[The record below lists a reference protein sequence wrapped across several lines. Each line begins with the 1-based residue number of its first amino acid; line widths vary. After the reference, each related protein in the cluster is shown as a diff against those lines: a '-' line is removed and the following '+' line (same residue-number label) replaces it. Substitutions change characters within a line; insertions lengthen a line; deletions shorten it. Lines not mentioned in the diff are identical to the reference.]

1 MADAVPPR
9 EMSSYTYKQ
18 QQSLREADGIQA
30 QWTHTG
36 SSGQWKF
43 KYLGVHISNDLARHT
58 QVDATAAKASK
69 TL

>member
-18 QQSLREADGIQA
+18 QQALREADGIQA
-30 QWTHTG
+30 PSIHTG

-43 KYLGVHISNDLARHT
+43 KYLGVHISNDLTWHA